1 VSRHPTLAEA
11 ESETVD
17 DANRVVIRCVAV
29 GPLRTN
35 CYAVHGTDGRRSL
48 LVDPGGNA
56 PAILDAVSDLDIVAI
71 VLTHTHWDH
80 VEALAEVHD
89 ALGAPIAAHSG
100 EAPVWPHEQD
110 YLARHGHWDAG
121 TATEELL
128 GAGCCLQPPPGTSL
142 WNGTV
147 DTPVA
152 HRTVVH
158 VDRLKATVLHTPGHT
173 PGGICLALPGHVLT
187 GDTLFPGGPGLTGW
201 PHSDLPT
208 ILDAIRASLFTLPG
222 PTTVHPGHGPTT
234 TIEREAPH
242 FDEWAERG
250 W

>member
-1 VSRHPTLAEA
+1 MSRHPTLDDS
-11 ESETVD
+11 ESETAD
-17 DANRVVIRCVAV
+17 EANGVVIRRVAV

-35 CYAVHGTDGRRSL
+35 CYAVHGTDSRRSL
-48 LVDPGGNA
+48 LVDPGGHA

-89 ALGAPIAAHSG
+89 ALGAPIAAHPG
-100 EAPVWPHEQD
+100 EAPVWPHERD
-110 YLARHGHWDAG
+110 HLASQGHWDAG

-128 GAGCCLQPPPGTSL
+128 GVGCCLQPPTGTPL

-152 HRTVVH
+152 HRNVVQ
-158 VDRLKATVLHTPGHT
+158 VDTLEATVLHTPGHT

-201 PHSDLPT
+201 PCSDFPT
-208 ILDAIRASLFTLPG
+208 ILESIRASLFTLPG